1 MAFFY
6 SKMNHMANEKEIT
19 IGIVAGEL
27 SGDILGAGLI
37 HALREHYP
45 NARFIGIAGP
55 KMMAAGCETLFDME
69 ELAVMGLV
77 EVLGRLPRL
86 LKIRKQLVEQFIA
99 NKPDI
104 YIGIDA
110 PDFNLRVEKP
120 LKAAG
125 IKTVQYVSP
134 SVWAWRQKRIFKIA
148 EATNLVLSL
157 LPFEKAF
164 YDKHEVPC
172 TFVGHT
178 LADEIPLDVDV
189 SAARA
194 QLGLKDSD
202 TVLALLPGSRGS
214 EVSQLS
220 ETYLLTAKALADKIP
235 NLKILVP
242 LVNEKRKAQFQAIQA
257 QVAPELRTIL
267 LDGQSSLAMTVATAV
282 LLASGTATLE
292 AMLYKK
298 PMVVGYKL
306 KPLSYWVF
314 NTFFTFNIKHF
325 SLPNLLADE
334 ALVEEFL
341 QQDCNPD
348 ALTDAL
354 LPLLKGDNSALIQRF
369 YDIHQNI
376 RRDASK
382 QAAQAVVEL
391 IDAN

>member
-1 MAFFY
+1 
-6 SKMNHMANEKEIT
+6 MNHMANEKEIT

>member
-1 MAFFY
+1 
-6 SKMNHMANEKEIT
+6 MANEKEIT

-55 KMMAAGCETLFDME
+55 KMLDAGCETLFDME

-86 LKIRKQLVEQFIA
+86 LKIRKQLVEHFIA
-99 NKPDI
+99 QKPDI

-189 SAARA
+189 TAARA

-242 LVNEKRKAQFQAIQA
+242 LVNEKRKAQFKAIKS

-267 LDGQSSLAMTVATAV
+267 LDGQSSLAMTAATAV

-306 KPLSYWVF
+306 KPMSYWIF

-354 LPLLKGDNSALIQRF
+354 LPLLRGDNSALIQRF

-391 IDAN
+391 MNAN

>member
-1 MAFFY
+1 
-6 SKMNHMANEKEIT
+6 MANEKEIT

-55 KMMAAGCETLFDME
+55 KMLDAGCETLFDME

-86 LKIRKQLVEQFIA
+86 LKIRKQLVEYFIA
-99 NKPDI
+99 QKPDI

-189 SAARA
+189 AAARA
-194 QLGLKDSD
+194 QLGLKESD

-242 LVNEKRKAQFQAIQA
+242 LVNEKRKAQFQAIKA

-267 LDGQSSLAMTVATAV
+267 LDGQSSLAMTAATAV

-306 KPLSYWVF
+306 KPMSYWIF

-354 LPLLKGDNSALIQRF
+354 LPLLRGDNSALIQRF

-391 IDAN
+391 MNAN

>member
-1 MAFFY
+1 
-6 SKMNHMANEKEIT
+6 MANEKEIT

-37 HALREHYP
+37 HALRKHYP
-45 NARFIGIAGP
+45 NAQFIGIAGP
-55 KMMAAGCETLFDME
+55 KMLDAGCETLFDME

-86 LKIRKQLVEQFIA
+86 LKIRKQLVEHFIA
-99 NKPDI
+99 HKPDI

-267 LDGQSSLAMTVATAV
+267 LDGQSSLAMTAATAV

-306 KPLSYWVF
+306 KPLSYWIF

-354 LPLLKGDNSALIQRF
+354 LPLLKGDNSALVQRF

>member
-1 MAFFY
+1 
-6 SKMNHMANEKEIT
+6 MNHMANEKEIT

-267 LDGQSSLAMTVATAV
+267 LDGQSSLAMTAATAV

-306 KPLSYWVF
+306 KPLSYWIF

>member
-1 MAFFY
+1 
-6 SKMNHMANEKEIT
+6 MANEKEIT

-267 LDGQSSLAMTVATAV
+267 LDGQSSLAMTAATAV

-306 KPLSYWVF
+306 KPLSYWIF

>member
-1 MAFFY
+1 
-6 SKMNHMANEKEIT
+6 MANEKEIT

>member
-1 MAFFY
+1 
-6 SKMNHMANEKEIT
+6 MANEKEIT

-55 KMMAAGCETLFDME
+55 KMLAAGCETLFDME

-86 LKIRKQLVEQFIA
+86 LKIRKQLVEHFIA
-99 NKPDI
+99 HKPDI

-194 QLGLKDSD
+194 KLGLKDSD

-242 LVNEKRKAQFQAIQA
+242 LVNDKRKAQFQAIQA

-267 LDGQSSLAMTVATAV
+267 LDGQSSLAMTAATAV

-306 KPLSYWVF
+306 KPLSYWIF

>member
-1 MAFFY
+1 
-6 SKMNHMANEKEIT
+6 MANEKEIT

-55 KMMAAGCETLFDME
+55 KMLDAGCETLFDME

-86 LKIRKQLVEQFIA
+86 LKIRKQLVEHFIA
-99 NKPDI
+99 QKPDI

-189 SAARA
+189 TAARA

-242 LVNEKRKAQFQAIQA
+242 LVNEKRKAQFQAIKA

-267 LDGQSSLAMTVATAV
+267 LDGQSSLAMTAATAV

-306 KPLSYWVF
+306 KPMSYWIF

-354 LPLLKGDNSALIQRF
+354 LPLLRGDNSALIQRF

-391 IDAN
+391 MNAN

>member
-1 MAFFY
+1 
-6 SKMNHMANEKEIT
+6 MANEKEIT

-55 KMMAAGCETLFDME
+55 KMLDAGCETLFDME

-86 LKIRKQLVEQFIA
+86 LKIRKQLVEHFIA
-99 NKPDI
+99 QKPDI

-189 SAARA
+189 AAARA
-194 QLGLKDSD
+194 QLGLKESD

-242 LVNEKRKAQFQAIQA
+242 LVNEKRKAQFQAIKA

-267 LDGQSSLAMTVATAV
+267 LDGQSSLAMTAATAV

-306 KPLSYWVF
+306 KPMSYWIF

-354 LPLLKGDNSALIQRF
+354 LPLLRGDNSALIQRF

-391 IDAN
+391 MNAN